1 MKSSVVVAGA
11 FALFALPQLAL
22 GYPLDAYEETG
33 MLRLEAYRLAQT
45 GKIRGRLLPPGAQRK
60 SEDIQL
66 RLIDRPDFEIP
77 APDAALSASIEA
89 LLDEG
94 TDGYA
99 IAVLDLTDPDNPRY
113 AGHNAEQD
121 QNPGSVGKLM
131 VGLAWFQALAD
142 VYPDDT
148 TARDALLY
156 DTHHVADAFI
166 RWDSHKV
173 PLWKPGDREVVYRPI
188 QEGDDGNLW
197 TWLDWMMSSSS
208 NAAASTVMSQLVL
221 LSHFGAEYPVPP
233 AAAAKFF
240 AETPKSKLSSIY
252 TKAIQSPLTRN
263 GLDVTQLRQGSFFTS
278 EGKARIPGTNSAATP
293 LELLRYMVKMEKG
306 ELVDPYS
313 SLAIKRLIYLSEG
326 RIRYAASPAL
336 RRAGLF
342 FKSGSLYS
350 CKEES
355 GFVCGKYKG
364 NVRNYLNSVTM
375 VETDEPGRKLQY
387 IVVLLSNVLRKDS
400 GQIHKKLAT
409 EIHIL
414 MERDHPPAAVSPDR
428 EPQLDDGSD
437 EAEIQRVIDEINSGN
452 FAATIDEIDS
462 ENSVT
467 PIDEIDSENSVTPI
481 DEIDSENSAAP
492 IDEIDSENS
501 AVPIDEIDSDEQ
513 PVSE

>member
-1 MKSSVVVAGA
+1 MKSSTLTACA
-11 FALFALPQLAL
+11 LALFTLPRLAH
-22 GYPLDAYEETG
+22 GYPLDAYEQTG
-33 MLRLEAYRLAQT
+33 IVRLEAYRLAQT
-45 GKIRGRLLPPGAQRK
+45 GTVNGRLLPPGAQLK
-60 SEDIQL
+60 SDGIRL

-89 LLDEG
+89 LLGDDA
-94 TDGYA
+94 DGYA
-99 IAVLDLTDPDNPRY
+99 VAVLDLTDPAKPRY
-113 AGHNAEQD
+113 AGHNVEQD

-148 TARDALLY
+148 AARDALLY
-156 DTHHVADAFI
+156 NTHHVADAFI
-166 RWDSHKV
+166 RSDSHTV
-173 PLWKPGDREVVYRPI
+173 PFWKPGDSEVVYRPI

-221 LSHFGAEYPVPP
+221 LAHFGAEYPVSPE
-233 AAAAKFF
+233 AAAKFF
-240 AETPKSKLSSIY
+240 ADTPKAKLSSIY

-263 GLDVTQLRQGSFFTS
+263 GLDVSKLRQGGFFTR
-278 EGKARIPGTNSAATP
+278 EGKERIPGANSAATP
-293 LELLRYMVKMEKG
+293 LELLRYIVNMEKG
-306 ELVDPYS
+306 TLVDPYS

-336 RRAGLF
+336 RRAALY

-375 VETDEPGRKLQY
+375 VETDEPGRQLQY

-400 GQIHKKLAT
+400 AQIHKQLAT
-409 EIHIL
+409 EIHEL
-414 MERDHPPAAVSPDR
+414 MERDHPPGEVSPDR
-428 EPQLDDGSD
+428 KPTLDDGSD
-437 EAEIQRVIDEINSGN
+437 EAAIQRAIDQIHPEK
-452 FAATIDEIDS
+452 T
-462 ENSVT
+462 
-467 PIDEIDSENSVTPI
+467 
-481 DEIDSENSAAP
+481 AAP
-492 IDEIDSENS
+492 IDEIDS
-501 AVPIDEIDSDEQ
+501 DE
-513 PVSE
+513 